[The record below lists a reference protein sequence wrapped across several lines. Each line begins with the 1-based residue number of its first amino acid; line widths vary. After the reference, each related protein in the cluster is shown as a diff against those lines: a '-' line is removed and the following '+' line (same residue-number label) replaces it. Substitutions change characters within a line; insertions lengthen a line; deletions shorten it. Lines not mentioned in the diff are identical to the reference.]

1 MATKK
6 ITQKTIRSLIKEGA
20 ASDIDEMK
28 TKPNRKDLTEIGI
41 SYGTS
46 GMNGAL
52 FLHKNGK
59 MYAIKSR
66 SSTLFEYV
74 SW

>member
-6 ITQKTIRSLIKEGA
+6 ITQSTIKSLIKEGA
-20 ASDIDEMK
+20 A
-28 TKPNRKDLTEIGI
+28 TDLDTLQKRPKREELSLIGI
-41 SYGTS
+41 SYGTY

-52 FLHKNGK
+52 FVNKKGK

-66 SSTLFEYV
+66 SSLLFEYV
-74 SW
+74 

>member
-6 ITQKTIRSLIKEGA
+6 ITQSTIKSLIKEGA
-20 ASDIDEMK
+20 A
-28 TKPNRKDLTEIGI
+28 TDLATLAKRPKREELSLIGI
-41 SYGTS
+41 SYGTY

-52 FLHKNGK
+52 FVNKKGK

-66 SSTLFEYV
+66 SSLLFEYV
-74 SW
+74 

>member
-6 ITQKTIRSLIKEGA
+6 ITQSTIKSLIKEGA
-20 ASDIDEMK
+20 ATDLDALK
-28 TKPNRKDLTEIGI
+28 TKRPKRDELSLIGI
-41 SYGTS
+41 SYGTY

-52 FLHKNGK
+52 FVNKKGK

-66 SSTLFEYV
+66 SSLLFEYV
-74 SW
+74 

>member
-6 ITQKTIRSLIKEGA
+6 ITQSTIKSLIKEGA
-20 ASDIDEMK
+20 A
-28 TKPNRKDLTEIGI
+28 TDLDTLAKRPKREELSLIGI
-41 SYGTS
+41 SYGTY

-52 FLHKNGK
+52 FVNKKGK

-66 SSTLFEYV
+66 SSLLFEYV
-74 SW
+74 

>member
-6 ITQKTIRSLIKEGA
+6 ITQSTIKSLIKEGA
-20 ASDIDEMK
+20 A
-28 TKPNRKDLTEIGI
+28 TDLDTLKKQPKREELSLIGI
-41 SYGTS
+41 SYGTY

-52 FLHKNGK
+52 FVNKKGK

-66 SSTLFEYV
+66 SSLLFYYV
-74 SW
+74 